1 MKIMSMNAGSSSLKF
16 SLFDMDT
23 KELIANGLFERIG
36 MDSSKYKIKYGEE
49 KVEQE
54 VELKDHKDAV
64 EILLDKLVSLGIV
77 NSLSEIGGVG
87 HRVLHGKDKYKES
100 VVVTDEVIED
110 IKAFSPLGPLHNPA
124 NALGMEAV
132 KAVLPDVPMTAVFDT
147 TFHQTMEPERFL
159 YPVPYTWYSEYGVRK
174 YGFHGTSH
182 AYIAKTCRELF
193 GENKKIIS
201 CHLGN
206 GSSLCAIK
214 DGKCIDTSMGFTPL
228 AGVMMGTRSGDVDPS
243 IIPYVM
249 ESAGMSAGEVV
260 NALNKQSGF
269 LGVSCYSSDSRD
281 VEDKAAEGDE
291 KCILAHNMMVNTV
304 ADYAARYFVELGGAD
319 VIVFT
324 AGIGEN
330 AAGVRA
336 DIIEKLAPLGIKLDI
351 EANKTRGEVKKI
363 SADNSSVEV
372 YVIPTN
378 EELMIAEETLRLITR

>member
-36 MDSSKYKIKYGEE
+36 MEGSKYKIKYGEE

-64 EILLDKLVSLGIV
+64 EILLDKLVALGIV
-77 NSLSEIGGVG
+77 SSLSEIGGVG

-110 IKAFSPLGPLHNPA
+110 IKSYSPLGPLHNPA

-132 KAVLPDVPMTAVFDT
+132 KEVLPDVPMTAVFDT

-182 AYIAKTCRELF
+182 AYIAKTCKELF

-249 ESAGMSAGEVV
+249 EQAGMSAGEVV

-281 VEDKAAEGDE
+281 VEEKAAEGDE
-291 KCILAHNMMVNTV
+291 KCILAHNIMVNTV

-319 VIVFT
+319 VLVFT

-351 EANKTRGEVKKI
+351 EANKTRGEIKKI
-363 SADNSSVEV
+363 SADSSSVEV

>member
-36 MDSSKYKIKYGEE
+36 MEGSKYKIKYGEE

-64 EILLDKLVSLGIV
+64 EILLDKLVALGIV
-77 NSLSEIGGVG
+77 SSLSEIGGVG

-132 KAVLPDVPMTAVFDT
+132 KEVLPDVPMTAVFDT

-182 AYIAKTCRELF
+182 AYIAKTCKELF

-249 ESAGMSAGEVV
+249 EQAGMSAGEVV

-291 KCILAHNMMVNTV
+291 KCILAHNIMVNTV

-319 VIVFT
+319 VLVFT

-351 EANKTRGEVKKI
+351 EANKTRGEIKKI
-363 SADNSSVEV
+363 SADSSSVEV

>member
-36 MDSSKYKIKYGEE
+36 METSKYKIKYGEE

-64 EILLDKLVSLGIV
+64 EILLDKLVALGIV
-77 NSLSEIGGVG
+77 ESLSEIGGVG

-182 AYIAKTCRELF
+182 AYIAKTCKELF

-249 ESAGMSAGEVV
+249 EQAGMSAGEVV

-269 LGVSCYSSDSRD
+269 LGISCYSSDSRD

-319 VIVFT
+319 VLVFT

-351 EANKTRGEVKKI
+351 EANKTRGEIKKI
-363 SADNSSVEV
+363 SADSSSVEV

>member
-36 MDSSKYKIKYGEE
+36 MENSKYKIKYGEE

-64 EILLDKLVSLGIV
+64 EILLDKLVALGIV
-77 NSLSEIGGVG
+77 ESLSEIGGVG

-182 AYIAKTCRELF
+182 AYIAKTCKELF

-243 IIPYVM
+243 IM
-249 ESAGMSAGEVV
+249 KETK
-260 NALNKQSGF
+260 N
-269 LGVSCYSSDSRD
+269 
-281 VEDKAAEGDE
+281 
-291 KCILAHNMMVNTV
+291 
-304 ADYAARYFVELGGAD
+304 
-319 VIVFT
+319 VF
-324 AGIGEN
+324 
-330 AAGVRA
+330 
-336 DIIEKLAPLGIKLDI
+336 
-351 EANKTRGEVKKI
+351 
-363 SADNSSVEV
+363 
-372 YVIPTN
+372 
-378 EELMIAEETLRLITR
+378 

>member
-36 MDSSKYKIKYGEE
+36 MENSKYKIKYGEE

-64 EILLDKLVSLGIV
+64 EILLDKLVALGIV
-77 NSLSEIGGVG
+77 ESLSEIGGVG

-182 AYIAKTCRELF
+182 AYIAKTCKELF

-249 ESAGMSAGEVV
+249 EQAGMSAGEVV

-269 LGVSCYSSDSRD
+269 LGISCYSSDSRD

-319 VIVFT
+319 VLVFT

-351 EANKTRGEVKKI
+351 EANKTRGEIKKI
-363 SADNSSVEV
+363 SADSSSVEV

>member
-36 MDSSKYKIKYGEE
+36 METSKYKIKYGDE

-77 NSLSEIGGVG
+77 DSLSEIGGVG

-110 IKAFSPLGPLHNPA
+110 IKSFSPLGPLHNPA

-159 YPVPYTWYSEYGVRK
+159 YPVPYEWYEEYGVRK

-182 AYIAKTCRELF
+182 AYIAKTCKELF

-249 ESAGMSAGEVV
+249 EQAGMSAGEVV

-281 VEDKAAEGDE
+281 VENKAAEGDE

-304 ADYAARYFVELGGAD
+304 ADYAARYYVELGGAD
-319 VIVFT
+319 VLVFT

-351 EANKTRGEVKKI
+351 EANKTRGEIKKI
-363 SADNSSVEV
+363 SADSSTVEV